1 MATKRRSR
9 KGSYKLTAKRRVA
22 LKRAQAISARKRK
35 GRGVQSA
42 RGGVVSTLK
51 VGKGYKAS
59 SKTKRNLAIGA
70 AVGSAVAITAAGVVA
85 RHRISGSSFSK
96 EEVPIVNALGNIKG
110 TQTPSLSSTVL
121 SRQTGEYNTHDYIRL
136 NVRTREKTDVRRTVK
151 GGTEILGRRFSYKTG
166 KQGPLGDQS
175 VYSYNHVPITMGHI
189 RNLVYGKKIPAKSA
203 PKGLNGDGGAIN
215 GGVKYR
221 GGEVVPHILEFVK
234 GTPISLES
242 KEVPSLIK
250 GTFIPKRQDQRQ
262 AMVGGVPLNQYL
274 ENLRRRYG

>member
-1 MATKRRSR
+1 MATKRKGR
-9 KGSYKLTAKRRVA
+9 KGSYKLTARRRVA
-22 LKRAQAISARKRK
+22 LKKAQTVSARKRR
-35 GRGVQSA
+35 GHGVQSA
-42 RGGVVSTLK
+42 RGGVVSTLR

-96 EEVPIVNALGNIKG
+96 EEIPVVSALGNLRG

-121 SRQTGEYNTHDYIRL
+121 TRQTGEYNTHDYVRL
-136 NVRTREKTDVRRTVK
+136 NVRTREKTDVRRSVK

-166 KQGPLGDQS
+166 KQGPLGSQS
-175 VYSYNHVPITMGHI
+175 VYSYSHVPITMGHI
-189 RNLVYGKKIPAKSA
+189 RNLVYGKKIEAKSA
-203 PKGLNGDGGAIN
+203 PKGLNGGDGPIDGGI
-215 GGVKYR
+215 KMR
-221 GGEVVPHILEFVK
+221 GGEIVPHIMEFVK
-234 GTPISLES
+234 GKPVSIES

-250 GTFIPKRQDQRQ
+250 GTFIPKRENQRQ

-274 ENLRRRYG
+274 ENLRRRHG